1 MFYGLSAFCADLL
14 IILGPLVILSV
25 EASRISDWLA
35 RRRLDPLL
43 HPAVPEVA
51 LEKAPAINVAG
62 LLDQATTERIRMAEW
77 LKGEL
82 AATRPSTPAGRAESE
97 SALVG
102 GSVAADSRTRHNA
115 PTAPTARK
123 GRGARP

>member
-25 EASRISDWLA
+25 EASRVSDWLA

-43 HPAVPEVA
+43 HPAIPEAAV
-51 LEKAPAINVAG
+51 EQCPAINVAG
-62 LLDQATTERIRMAEW
+62 LLDDATTERIRMTEW

-82 AATRPSTPAGRAESE
+82 AATRPSAAEGRTESE
-97 SALVG
+97 SVLVG
-102 GSVAADSRTRHNA
+102 GSVAADSRTRHKA
-115 PTAPTARK
+115 PKARK
-123 GRGARP
+123 GRGSRP